1 MTMPNL
7 DPDLLLAHLEY
18 TAWAAKKTIT
28 MVDKLPAE
36 VVTAPVESS
45 FPSILATLQH
55 LYQGDKYDFIHL
67 QGGSVGVGEV
77 TPPATYAELRQEW
90 PRLHAEMLAWA
101 KENLAACKDV
111 VLSGWSISRPA
122 WMVVMQM
129 ANHATHHLGQVVT
142 LARQAGYRPERS
154 DFTDLILYYL
164 QRYPQ
169 QHASA
174 I

>member
-1 MTMPNL
+1 
-7 DPDLLLAHLEY
+7 
-18 TAWAAKKTIT
+18 

-36 VVTAPVESS
+36 AVTAPVESS
-45 FPSILATLQH
+45 FPNILATLQH
-55 LYQGDKYDFIHL
+55 LYQGDKYDLIHL
-67 QGGSVGVGEV
+67 QGGSVGMDEI

-90 PRLHAEMLAWA
+90 PRLHAELLTWA
-101 KENLAACKDV
+101 KENLAARKDV
-111 VLSGWSISRPA
+111 MLTGWAIPRLA
-122 WMVVMQM
+122 WMVVMQI

-154 DFTDLILYYL
+154 DFTDLIGYYL

-169 QHASA
+169 QQAGA

>member
-1 MTMPNL
+1 MPNL

-18 TAWAAKKTIT
+18 AAWAAKKTIA

-36 VVTAPVESS
+36 AVTAPVESS

-55 LYQGDKYDFIHL
+55 LYQGDKYDRIHL
-67 QGGSVGVGEV
+67 QGGSVGMGEI

-90 PRLHAEMLAWA
+90 PRLHAELLTWA
-101 KENLAACKDV
+101 KGNLAARKDV
-111 VLSGWSISRPA
+111 MLSGWAIPRPA
-122 WMVVMQM
+122 WMVVMQI

-154 DFTDLILYYL
+154 DFTDLIGYYL

-169 QHASA
+169 QQAGA